1 MPSAGQASACG
12 FPGSTDSNSHLC
24 GRVSRCPQ
32 RSPSVRRRLLSHALS
47 GSSTTGVVGR
57 PTQLDFGNLNW
68 SGVTAQ
74 AVIIALARRL
84 QHRKGATRSYR
95 PEAYSLSDTHHSKHQ
110 LVVGEANL
118 VSYDLRSE
126 MNTASA
132 RRTERVRH
140 LVRSVGVELD
150 GGARVSYF
158 VEPAPGKFRRNP
170 SLQGVEVSDDRL
182 RTLKVPAQTAAKIP
196 PGGLPVE
203 VLRYLIEI
211 GPNIEHG

>member
-1 MPSAGQASACG
+1 M
-12 FPGSTDSNSHLC
+12 
-24 GRVSRCPQ
+24 
-32 RSPSVRRRLLSHALS
+32 
-47 GSSTTGVVGR
+47 
-57 PTQLDFGNLNW
+57 
-68 SGVTAQ
+68 
-74 AVIIALARRL
+74 
-84 QHRKGATRSYR
+84 
-95 PEAYSLSDTHHSKHQ
+95 
-110 LVVGEANL
+110 
-118 VSYDLRSE
+118 SYDQRDE
-126 MNTASA
+126 MNTAST

-211 GPNIEHG
+211 GPNIEPG